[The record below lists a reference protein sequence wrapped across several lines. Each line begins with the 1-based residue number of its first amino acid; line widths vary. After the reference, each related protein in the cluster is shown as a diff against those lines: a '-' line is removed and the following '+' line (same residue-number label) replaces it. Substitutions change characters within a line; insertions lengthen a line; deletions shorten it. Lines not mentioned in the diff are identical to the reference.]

1 MTPSNQILDGDQTV
15 RGSFYGVC
23 TRPRHG
29 VDGQQDVTRM
39 LMRDLFAV
47 ANLVG
52 KMRISVLKLMPEVFA
67 KCLNRN
73 IVNKYV
79 LQRYIRTCTGYS
91 FPA

>member
-1 MTPSNQILDGDQTV
+1 MTPINRILDGDQTV

-23 TRPRHG
+23 TRPRRG
-29 VDGQQDVTRM
+29 VDGQQDVSWM

-47 ANLVG
+47 TNPVE
-52 KMRISVLKLMPEVFA
+52 KMRISVLYFKCLA

-79 LQRYIRTCTGYS
+79 LQRYIRTL
-91 FPA
+91 